1 MSGDAAGG
9 PAGARAALSW
19 LGDRLRV
26 PHLTAWKDP
35 TVEDEEAL
43 LRFTREL
50 AVDLSFVALV
60 GIVGFQ
66 CLWWPLD
73 TWIGPDEH
81 YVAAFSRLR
90 PVVVVQA
97 TAMLALVS
105 FTAWARRH
113 ILYLAPAMYAVIMLT
128 LGDALG
134 SLGEAGVV
142 WFADA
147 NVGILTLILLPVSL
161 RVRMVVMVANA
172 LALFAG
178 FFLFH
183 RENLAGA
190 LAPGQMSFLL
200 FTTVFSV
207 VMGDVFYRTIRR
219 GFFQQRLLARSQN
232 EVSTLNAE
240 LASRVEDQTRELR
253 TLAVYLE
260 RAQETERRRLSR
272 ELHDELGQDLT
283 AMRYTLALLEQRYA
297 TQPTAIGALLD
308 QLFSLLQRTTFTTR
322 NIMTGLRPRV
332 LDDLGL
338 EAATRWLGGQIFN
351 SSGVPCE
358 LDIAPGVDRYVSP
371 DTRVAF
377 FRLIQEATTNALK
390 HGAPSGLWVRLKVFE
405 PWVEVEVEDDGRGF
419 VPDRTGGG
427 FGLIGMRERVRAV
440 AGNLEVRSEPGK
452 GTVVW
457 AQIPVCD
464 NDNGGSD
471 MNTTTDP
478 GTATDPGEG
487 GR

>member
-1 MSGDAAGG
+1 MNGGAAGG
-9 PAGARAALSW
+9 PVGLRTALSW
-19 LGDRLRV
+19 LGQRLRV
-26 PHLTAWKDP
+26 PHLTPWKDP
-35 TVEDEEAL
+35 TLEDEAAL

-50 AVDLSFVALV
+50 AVDLSFVALL
-60 GIVGFQ
+60 GILTFQ
-66 CLWWPLD
+66 ALWWPLD
-73 TWIGPDEH
+73 RWIGPDEQF
-81 YVAAFSRLR
+81 VVAFSRLR
-90 PVVVVQA
+90 TVVVAQA
-97 TAMLALVS
+97 AGMLALVS

-113 ILYLAPAMYAVIMLT
+113 ILVLAPAMYAVIMGT

-134 SLGEAGVV
+134 SLGERGVV
-142 WFADA
+142 WLADA
-147 NVGILTLILLPVSL
+147 NVGLLTLILLPVSL
-161 RVRMVVMVANA
+161 PVRVPIMVTNG
-172 LALFAG
+172 LAMFCG
-178 FFLFH
+178 FFLMH
-183 RENLAGA
+183 PDNLEGD

-200 FTTVFSV
+200 FTTVFSI

-219 GFFQQRLLARSQN
+219 GFFQQRLLARSQA

-338 EAATRWLGGQIFN
+338 EAATRWLGGQIADT
-351 SSGVPCE
+351 SGVPCA
-358 LDIAPGVDRYVSP
+358 LHIAPDIDRYVDG

-390 HGAPSGLWVRLKVFE
+390 HGAPSALSVTLKVRE
-405 PWVEVEVEDDGRGF
+405 AWVEVWVEDDGRGF
-419 VPDRTGGG
+419 ATDRVTGG

-440 AGNLEVRSEPGK
+440 AGKLEVRSEPGK

-457 AQIPVCD
+457 ARIPVHD
-464 NDNGGSD
+464 LDRGGD
-471 MNTTTDP
+471 MTTTTDP
-478 GTATDPGEG
+478 GNTTDPGEG
-487 GR
+487 SR

>member
-1 MSGDAAGG
+1 MTGG
-9 PAGARAALSW
+9 VSAGAIGVRDAVAW
-19 LGDRLRV
+19 LGERLRV
-26 PHLTAWKDP
+26 PHLTAWRDP
-35 TVEDEEAL
+35 TDEDEDAL

-50 AVDLSFVALV
+50 AVDLSFVALM
-60 GIVGFQ
+60 GIVAFQ
-66 CLWWPLD
+66 LLWWPLD

-81 YVAAFSRLR
+81 YVVAFSRLR
-90 PVVVVQA
+90 TVVLGQA
-97 TAMLALVS
+97 IAMLALVS
-105 FTAWARRH
+105 FTAWARRY
-113 ILYLAPAMYAVIMLT
+113 ILCLAPVMYAVIMLT

-134 SLGEAGVV
+134 SLGEPGVV

-147 NVGILTLILLPVSL
+147 NVGLLTLILLPVSL
-161 RVRMVVMVANA
+161 GVRVLVMVANA
-172 LALFAG
+172 AALFSG
-178 FFLFH
+178 FFLIH
-183 RENLAGA
+183 PDNLTGA

-219 GFFQQRLLARSQN
+219 GFFQQRLLARSQA

-240 LASRVEDQTRELR
+240 LAGRVEDQTRELR

-338 EAATRWLGGQIFN
+338 EAATRWLGGQIVN
-351 SSGVPCE
+351 ASGVPCE
-358 LDIAPGVDRYVSP
+358 LDIDPGVDRYVNA

-390 HGAPSGLWVRLKVFE
+390 HGAPSALSVRLRVCDA
-405 PWVEVEVEDDGRGF
+405 WVEVFVEDDGRGF
-419 VPDRTGGG
+419 AADRASGG

-457 AQIPVCD
+457 ARIPVHD
-464 NDNGGSD
+464 NDGGGSD

-478 GTATDPGEG
+478 GAATDPGEG